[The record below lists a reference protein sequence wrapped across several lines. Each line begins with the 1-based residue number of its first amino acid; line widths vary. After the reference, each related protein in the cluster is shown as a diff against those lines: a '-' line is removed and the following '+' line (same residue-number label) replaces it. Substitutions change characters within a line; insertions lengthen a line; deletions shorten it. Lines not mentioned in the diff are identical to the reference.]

1 MKNKLIDLNNYLFE
15 QIEKLNDDDLTQ
27 EQLSQ
32 QISKAETIS
41 KISKTIIET
50 AQLQLD
56 AIKVAADNGVVK
68 PNAFHLLL
76 GVDKNE

>member
-56 AIKVAADNGVVK
+56 AIKVAADNGVVQPK
-68 PNAFHLLL
+68 AFQLLL
-76 GVDKNE
+76 GADKNE

>member
-68 PNAFHLLL
+68 PKAFQLLL
-76 GVDKNE
+76 GADKNE

>member
-56 AIKVAADNGVVK
+56 AIKVAADNGVVQK
-68 PNAFHLLL
+68 KAFQLLL
-76 GVDKNE
+76 GADKNE